1 MYIKMESAL
10 RLFSFLTVA
19 LYAAS
24 AVFTGMFDKNYFYIA
39 DGIAVITLVWTL
51 LTQKK
56 KLLPVLAL
64 VWLASNYYS
73 GLPDANRVWYSYDGF
88 VIGQLLCRLGF

>member
-1 MYIKMESAL
+1 MESAL
-10 RLFSFLTVA
+10 RLFSYITVA

-24 AVFTGMFDKNYFYIA
+24 ALIKGVFNPQYFLIA
-39 DGIAVITLVWTL
+39 DIIAAITLVWTL

-64 VWLASNYYS
+64 LWLASNYYS
-73 GLPDANRVWYSYDGF
+73 RLPDTNRVWYAYDGF